1 MVTTADLIRKGATL
15 LNEPC
20 PKCGGVQIR
29 FQGNVFCVNEDDISS
44 VLKVGGRP
52 KMQEQTQVPL
62 EKPRSMQS
70 SYAQDPDGLRSLIQ
84 DKLALVA
91 KELENSKDFDQQAK
105 LLDLMFKYLETL
117 ELLSHK
123 K

>member
-20 PKCGGVQIR
+20 QKCGGVQIR

-44 VLKVGGRP
+44 ILKVGGRP
-52 KMQEQTQVPL
+52 KVQEQTQVTL
-62 EKPRSMQS
+62 EKPRPAQS
-70 SYAQDPDGLRSLIQ
+70 SYTQGPEGLRSLLQ

-117 ELLSHK
+117 ELLNHK